1 MFTGII
7 QSVQKGEFIDGVL
20 KVKRCWEDLEIGES
34 IAINGVCLTLRK
46 FDDEWM
52 YFDVG
57 LETLSKTNLSTCSI
71 FNLERALKIGDSLSG
86 HYVTGHVD
94 GMIRFIS
101 KVSKG
106 NTVYM
111 KFSMP
116 PERWAVVRK
125 GSIALNGIS
134 LTIASADLDSFTVQ
148 IIPHTLENTNL
159 KFLRLGDTVNYE
171 IDMLARYVEGILSHK
186 KKELIERWEF

>member
-7 QSVQKGEFIDGVL
+7 QNVQKGELIKGVL
-20 KVKRCWEDLEIGES
+20 KVKRCWQKIEVGES
-34 IAINGVCLTLRK
+34 IAVNGVCLTLTK
-46 FDDEWM
+46 FDNEYM

-57 LETLSKTNLSTCSI
+57 LETLLRTNLSKSTF
-71 FNLERALKIGDSLSG
+71 FNLERALKIGDTLSG

-94 GMIRFIS
+94 GTIKLLSKIS
-101 KVSKG
+101 NN
-106 NTVYM
+106 NTMYL

-116 PERWAVVRK
+116 EERWAIAKK

-134 LTIASADLDSFTVQ
+134 LTVAQVDLDSFTVQ

-159 KFLRLGDTVNYE
+159 KFLKSGDMVNYE
-171 IDMLARYVEGILSHK
+171 IDVLARYIGNILFQG
-186 KKELIERWEF
+186 KKEVVEE

>member
-7 QSVQKGEFIDGVL
+7 QNVQKGELVNGVL
-20 KVKRCWEDLEIGES
+20 KIRRCWDDLKIGES

-46 FDDEWM
+46 FDNSYM

-57 LETLSKTNLSTCSI
+57 LETLLKTNLSVCTV
-71 FNLERALKIGDSLSG
+71 FNLERALRIGDSLSG

-94 GMIRFIS
+94 GMIKLLS
-101 KVSKG
+101 KNSTG

-111 KFSMP
+111 KFSIP
-116 PERWAVVRK
+116 PERWAIVKK

-134 LTIASADLDSFTVQ
+134 LTISHVDLDSFTVQ
-148 IIPHTLENTNL
+148 IIPHTLDNTNL
-159 KFLRLGDTVNYE
+159 RFLKSGDVVNYE
-171 IDMLARYVEGILSHK
+171 IDVLARYVEGIFCNR
-186 KKELIERWEF
+186 KKELIEEWES

>member
-86 HYVTGHVD
+86 HYVSGHVD
-94 GMIRFIS
+94 GTIRFLS
-101 KVSKG
+101 KVSTG

-116 PERWAVVRK
+116 SERWAVVRK

-134 LTIASADLDSFTVQ
+134 LTIANVDLDSFTVQ

-171 IDMLARYVEGILSHK
+171 IDMLARYVEGILSQN

>member
-86 HYVTGHVD
+86 HYVSGHVD
-94 GMIRFIS
+94 GTIRFLS
-101 KVSKG
+101 KVSTG

-116 PERWAVVRK
+116 SERWAVVRK

-134 LTIASADLDSFTVQ
+134 LTIANVDLDSFTVQ